1 MQAMRWREAV
11 GAIVGL
17 FVVTRGAL
25 FLIATLLERNIPLA
39 YHGPTYSSAPVL
51 SSLTGTDSIYLL
63 GIAAQGYHAEPI
75 TKGFLDWAYF
85 PLYPLAT
92 RLVSYVTFGDVA
104 LAGVIV
110 ANVAFVA
117 ALLVLYRLAVP
128 SLGHDVAVRSL
139 AFVALAPGAVAFAM
153 AYTDSLFLLLAAG
166 TFLAAEQRRWALMA
180 ALYALA
186 SLTRLQG
193 VLLGLPLLVMLL
205 QASRERAGFATE
217 HESGAESDAG
227 AERGSG
233 ADVAGRPSTTDGTD
247 PNEGAEPTPSQP
259 PPRLS
264 VLAWLAAGPIALAAF
279 GAYLGATFGDPL
291 GMIHAQQA
299 WSDIGKPGTG
309 ASGAI
314 PVVDRFDPLVLLLI
328 GVLLFYVFL
337 LVFLRRDKVPWAYR
351 VMILIAFLT
360 VFVSLRLQSLPRY
373 MAVVW
378 PFSWVLAKNR
388 SAWWGLIG
396 LPAFAIL
403 FVVFA
408 FLNFTQTLAP

>member
-1 MQAMRWREAV
+1 MTELRWRQAI

-110 ANVAFVA
+110 SNMAFVA

-128 SLGHDVAVRSL
+128 RLGHDVAVRSL

-205 QASRERAGFATE
+205 QASRDGGGFAAE
-217 HESGAESDAG
+217 HESTAEPAAG
-227 AERGSG
+227 
-233 ADVAGRPSTTDGTD
+233 AGRPRAGI
-247 PNEGAEPTPSQP
+247 
-259 PPRLS
+259 
-264 VLAWLAAGPIALAAF
+264 LAWLAAGPIALAAF

-309 ASGAI
+309 ASGTI
-314 PVVDRFDPLVLLLI
+314 PVVDRFDPLVLLLV
-328 GVLLFYVFL
+328 GVLVFYVFL
-337 LVFLRRDKVPWAYR
+337 LVFLRRDKVPWSYR

-396 LPAFAIL
+396 LPASAIL

>member
-1 MQAMRWREAV
+1 MRWREAV
-11 GAIVGL
+11 GAIAAL

-25 FLIATLLERNIPLA
+25 VLIATFLERNIPLA

-51 SSLTGTDSIYLL
+51 STLTGTDSIYLL
-63 GIAAQGYHAEPI
+63 GIAAQGFHAAPI

-92 RLVSYVTFGDVA
+92 RLVSYLTFGDVA

-110 ANVAFVA
+110 SNVAFVA

-128 SLGHDVAVRSL
+128 RLGHDVAIRSL

-205 QASRERAGFATE
+205 QASRGGNELDAERA
-217 HESGAESDAG
+217 AG
-227 AERGSG
+227 GNAAG
-233 ADVAGRPSTTDGTD
+233 DGRPAGDPRHAGGGRPAGVRPRTT
-247 PNEGAEPTPSQP
+247 
-259 PPRLS
+259 L
-264 VLAWLAAGPIALAAF
+264 LAWLATGPLALAAF

-309 ASGAI
+309 QSGAI
-314 PVVDRFDPLVLLLI
+314 PVVDRFDPLVLLLV
-328 GVLLFYVFL
+328 GVLIFYVFL
-337 LVFLRRDKVPWAYR
+337 LVFLRRDKVPWSYR

-378 PFSWVLAKNR
+378 PFSWILAKKR
-388 SAWWGLIG
+388 SAWWELVGLVSS
-396 LPAFAIL
+396 AIL

-408 FLNFTQTLAP
+408 LLNFTQTLAP

>member
-1 MQAMRWREAV
+1 MRWREAV

-39 YHGPTYSSAPVL
+39 YQGPTYSSAPVL

-85 PLYPLAT
+85 PLYPLVT
-92 RLVSYVTFGDVA
+92 RLVSYVTFGDLA

-110 ANVAFVA
+110 SNVAFVA

-128 SLGHDVAVRSL
+128 RLGHDVAVRSL

-180 ALYALA
+180 VLYALA

-205 QASRERAGFATE
+205 QASRDGRGVAAE
-217 HESGAESDAG
+217 HETAAES
-227 AERGSG
+227 
-233 ADVAGRPSTTDGTD
+233 STTDGID
-247 PNEGAEPTPSQP
+247 SGGAAKPNPGR
-259 PPRLS
+259 PRPRVEL
-264 VLAWLAAGPIALAAF
+264 LAWLAAGPIALAAF

-396 LPAFAIL
+396 LPASAIL